1 MIPRGV
7 PLLVLVSLLACG
19 GTRSPSPASPAVA
32 DRDWEL
38 VALAQDANPRGAG
51 GRPVTLR
58 LDAAGGRASGFA
70 GCNRYSAGYTLDG
83 DRLTFGPAMSTKM
96 ACAEGMQLESA
107 FLAMLPAVATYEV
120 TGSTLVLRGAGGP
133 LARLRTP

>member
-1 MIPRGV
+1 MIPRGA
-7 PLLVLVSLLACG
+7 LLLAVSLLACG
-19 GTRSPSPASPAVA
+19 TRTPSPAPPPIA

-38 VALAQDANPRGAG
+38 VALGQDTNPRGAG

-70 GCNRYSAGYTLDG
+70 GCNRYGAGYTLDG
-83 DRLTFGPAMSTKM
+83 DRLTFGAPISTRM

-107 FLAMLPAVATYEV
+107 FLAMLPSVTTYEA